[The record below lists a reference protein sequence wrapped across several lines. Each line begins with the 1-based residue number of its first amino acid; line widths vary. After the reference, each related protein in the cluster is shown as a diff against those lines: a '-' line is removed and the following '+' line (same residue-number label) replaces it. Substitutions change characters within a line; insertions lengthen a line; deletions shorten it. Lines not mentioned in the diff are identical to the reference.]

1 VCERRARSP
10 NRRGRGQFREEA
22 LGENLDADYRD
33 VEPQHHRLQH
43 HREELPRHRDRRGL
57 ETQPIDELTKRMKVD
72 VPDFYGKL
80 EPHAFEDWLTA
91 IEDYFD
97 WFAVS
102 EDRKVRYIRM
112 KLKGHARV
120 WWGSVEEQLRRTQRP
135 PISNW
140 EEMKEQLKE
149 KYLPIDYEQMMF
161 EEMLQLR
168 QGSLTV
174 DQYTDRF
181 HELTVRS
188 RIAETDQQTLARYRN
203 GLRGELY
210 KEMLIARLIMVEEA
224 YQLALRIEK
233 QLGNTIGRKVM
244 PIEGKPGHSTNF
256 SIQNHT
262 HHMTDREAQYW
273 ENKEEKQRLQVMV
286 HSATNVK
293 GLDTMLWYVP
303 PEIRNSPLYVKKS

>member
-1 VCERRARSP
+1 VLKQLSNRLDVVDERRARSP
-10 NRRGRGQFREEA
+10 NRKGRGQLREET
-22 LGENLDADYRD
+22 LGENLDTEYRD

-57 ETQPIDELTKRMKVD
+57 ENQPIDELTKRMKVD

-97 WFAVS
+97 WFVVL
-102 EDRKVRYIRM
+102 EEQKVRYIKM

-120 WWGSVEEQLRRTQRP
+120 WWGSVEEQLRQTQCP
-135 PISNW
+135 PISHW

-161 EEMLQLR
+161 EEMLHLR
-168 QGSLTV
+168 QGTLTV
-174 DQYTDRF
+174 EQYTDKF

-188 RIAETDQQTLARYRN
+188 KIVETDQQTLARYRN

-210 KEMLIARLIMVEEA
+210 KEMLIARLITVEEA
-224 YQLALRIEK
+224 YQLAL
-233 QLGNTIGRKVM
+233 
-244 PIEGKPGHSTNF
+244 
-256 SIQNHT
+256 
-262 HHMTDREAQYW
+262 
-273 ENKEEKQRLQVMV
+273 
-286 HSATNVK
+286 
-293 GLDTMLWYVP
+293 
-303 PEIRNSPLYVKKS
+303 